1 MTSDTRLTATTPF
14 VRAIVGS
21 LVATVAIAVFLI
33 VESGTPMAMTGADVF
48 LVVTALIAAWAC
60 LQAARRGGPDS
71 RGWALMAA
79 AALSYGVGAL
89 IWGIYGQTRDHLY
102 PFPSGADA
110 GMLAFPLLAAA
121 GLLSFPRQTSRLVS
135 RVRTGLDVMLI
146 ASSILFVSW
155 AIVLGPVTRAASAN
169 LLSQITSVAYPVEDV
184 VVGSLVL
191 ALGMRRPAGSRL
203 PFLFLGGGL
212 SVLALTD
219 STYVLRTVQGTFSS
233 GTVLFTGVMFCFL
246 MIAVATRA
254 PVRRTLGSGAQV
266 RLSPFQESLPYLPF
280 LAALLVGVYGNNVD
294 LSSPFLF
301 WNGVLMLV
309 VFSVR
314 QVLIVAENVTLR
326 GDLEAKIEQR
336 TAALRK
342 ADEWFRSLVQNSSDL
357 ITVVNHTGLITYQSP
372 SVATVLGYPPGKL
385 AGTDLYELVHPDDVS
400 SLRDQVRAAV
410 DSDHPVGSV
419 EIRLRHADGTW
430 RDTEIRVQSL
440 LHNPSVAGV
449 VLNVR
454 DIGERRMTESALAAS
469 RAKSDFLAVMS
480 HEIRTPM
487 NGVIGLTGLLLDS
500 DLTESQRHQAQGVRA
515 SGEALLGIINDI
527 LDFSKIEAGKL
538 EIEAVDFDPSYAMEE
553 VAGLVAA
560 SAQAKGLELVVDCR
574 SDVPVALRGDI
585 GRLRQILLNLAS
597 NAVKFTASGE
607 VVLRARLGEGTAGDA
622 VFVRF
627 DVTDT
632 GIGIDPSTAARIF
645 DPFAQADAS
654 TTRRYGGTGL
664 GLAICRRLADAM
676 GGSVG
681 VDSELGE
688 GSCFWVQLPFEHA
701 REPVTAP
708 VSAVSRMLQDTKM
721 LVVDDNQT
729 NRVVLGS
736 QLLAW
741 DVRADLAAD
750 GRIGLE
756 CLRNAAAQGD
766 PYDVAVVD
774 MEMPGM
780 DGLELADI
788 VSHDPDLSATALVLL
803 SSIDVDAAAA
813 TRAGFVAHLMKPAP
827 VSNLYDALVG
837 AVGRDS
843 GDQAA
848 CGWTAVPAAVAPGSR
863 GTLLIVEDQTINQEV
878 AKGIVARLGYGCDV
892 AADGGEALEALARR
906 RYDAVLMDC
915 QMPRMDGYQAS
926 AEIRRREAGTGRVP
940 IIAMTAGAMAGDREK
955 CIAAGMDD
963 YVAKPV
969 KALQLEVVLD
979 RWLGHADSVPLDP
992 AVEEQPLPDD
1002 AGDVLD
1008 LELVESLR
1016 DLGTAGRD
1024 PGFLRDLVDQYLAEV
1039 PSRLTQLEEFAARGD
1054 MTGLGEAAHGLKGT
1068 SGTMGAILAASA
1080 CAAIEEA
1087 ARGGYVG
1094 PEDLHRISSELA
1106 RAATA
1111 LRAQTP

>member
-1 MTSDTRLTATTPF
+1 M
-14 VRAIVGS
+14 
-21 LVATVAIAVFLI
+21 
-33 VESGTPMAMTGADVF
+33 
-48 LVVTALIAAWAC
+48 
-60 LQAARRGGPDS
+60 
-71 RGWALMAA
+71 
-79 AALSYGVGAL
+79 
-89 IWGIYGQTRDHLY
+89 
-102 PFPSGADA
+102 
-110 GMLAFPLLAAA
+110 
-121 GLLSFPRQTSRLVS
+121 
-135 RVRTGLDVMLI
+135 
-146 ASSILFVSW
+146 
-155 AIVLGPVTRAASAN
+155 
-169 LLSQITSVAYPVEDV
+169 
-184 VVGSLVL
+184 
-191 ALGMRRPAGSRL
+191 
-203 PFLFLGGGL
+203 
-212 SVLALTD
+212 
-219 STYVLRTVQGTFSS
+219 
-233 GTVLFTGVMFCFL
+233 
-246 MIAVATRA
+246 
-254 PVRRTLGSGAQV
+254 
-266 RLSPFQESLPYLPF
+266 
-280 LAALLVGVYGNNVD
+280 
-294 LSSPFLF
+294 
-301 WNGVLMLV
+301 
-309 VFSVR
+309 
-314 QVLIVAENVTLR
+314 
-326 GDLEAKIEQR
+326 
-336 TAALRK
+336 
-342 ADEWFRSLVQNSSDL
+342 
-357 ITVVNHTGLITYQSP
+357 
-372 SVATVLGYPPGKL
+372 ATVLGWPLGRL
-385 AGTDLYELVHPDDVS
+385 AGTDLYELVHPEDVS

-410 DSDHPVGSV
+410 DSDHPAGSAEV
-419 EIRLRHADGTW
+419 RLRHADGTW

-440 LHNPSVAGV
+440 LDNPSVAGV

-454 DIGERRMTESALAAS
+454 DIGDRRMTESALAAS

-553 VAGLVAA
+553 VASLVAA

-607 VVLRARLGEGTAGDA
+607 VVLRARLDEGTAGDG
-622 VFVRF
+622 VVVRF

-632 GIGIDPSTAARIF
+632 GIGIDPSIAARIF

-681 VDSELGE
+681 VDSAPGQ
-688 GSCFWVQLPFEHA
+688 GSCFWVQLPFELAH
-701 REPVTAP
+701 EPVSAP
-708 VSAVSRMLQDTKM
+708 VPAVSRMLQDKKM

-729 NRVVLGS
+729 NRVVLAS
-736 QLLAW
+736 HLLAW

-756 CLRNAAAQGD
+756 RLRDAAAQGD
-766 PYDVAVVD
+766 PYDVALVD

-780 DGLELADI
+780 DGLELARI
-788 VSHDPDLSATALVLL
+788 VSHDADLSATSLVLL
-803 SSIDVDAAAA
+803 SSIDVEAAAA
-813 TRAGFVAHLMKPAP
+813 TRAGFVAHLMKPAR
-827 VSNLYDALVG
+827 VATLYDALVG
-837 AVGRDS
+837 AVGRGG
-843 GDQAA
+843 GDTAEY
-848 CGWTAVPAAVAPGSR
+848 GWTAVPAASAPGSR

-892 AADGGEALEALARR
+892 VSDGGEALDALARR

-915 QMPRMDGYQAS
+915 HMPRMDGYQAS
-926 AEIRRREAGTGRVP
+926 AEIRRREGGTGRVP

-969 KALQLEVVLD
+969 KGLQLEVVLD
-979 RWLGHADSVPLDP
+979 RWIGHTDSVPLDP

-1016 DLGTAGRD
+1016 DLGTASRD
-1024 PGFLRDLVDQYLAEV
+1024 PGFLHDLVDQYLTEV
-1039 PSRLTQLEEFAARGD
+1039 PSRLGQLEELSHRGD
-1054 MTGLGEAAHGLKGT
+1054 MAGLGEAAHGLKGT
-1068 SGTMGAILAASA
+1068 SGTMGATLAASA
-1080 CAAIEEA
+1080 CAAMEEA
-1087 ARGGYVG
+1087 ARGGHVG
-1094 PEDLHRISSELA
+1094 PEHLQRISAELA

-1111 LRAQTP
+1111 LRAQAP